1 MHVDGWVIM
10 EQTLPLFPLGA
21 LLFPGSTMSLHIF
34 EERYRLMIGR
44 CLSTNQP
51 FGIVLLRRGHE
62 VIEGRRMAIAPEPYD
77 VGTVAV
83 IQEHLRLEDGRYLLQ
98 VVGQQRFRI
107 SQIVEQAPYLV
118 AQVKLLPDRV
128 DGATLAAA
136 TELRAVYQR
145 YWERVAAITGVE
157 IEVEE
162 LPLEPIR
169 LSYALA
175 DRLQIDPAQKQR
187 WLEADVTTRLRSLI
201 TALRTELAI
210 LPRGPQR
217 IDPQSMFGGWNSL
230 N

>member
-1 MHVDGWVIM
+1 M

-21 LLFPGSTMSLHIF
+21 LLFPGGTMSLHIF

-83 IQEHLRLEDGRYLLQ
+83 IQEYLRLEDGRYLLQ

-128 DGATLAAA
+128 DDATLAAA
-136 TELRAVYQR
+136 TELRAVYRR

-157 IEVEE
+157 IDVEE

-175 DRLQIDPAQKQR
+175 DRLHIDPAQKQR
-187 WLEADVTTRLRSLI
+187 WLEADVTARLRSLI

-217 IDPQSMFGGWNSL
+217 IDPQSMLGGWNSL

>member
-1 MHVDGWVIM
+1 M
-10 EQTLPLFPLGA
+10 EQSLSLPLFPLGT
-21 LLFPGSTMSLHIF
+21 LLFPGGTMNLHIF

-44 CLSTNQP
+44 CLSTQQP

-77 VGTVAV
+77 VGTIAV

-98 VVGQQRFRI
+98 VSGQQRFRI
-107 SQIVEQAPYLV
+107 VQIVEQAPYLV
-118 AQVKLLPDRV
+118 GQVNLLPDRV
-128 DGATLAAA
+128 DSQTLAAA
-136 TELRAVYQR
+136 TELRAVYRR
-145 YWERVAAITGVE
+145 YWERVATITGME
-157 IEVEE
+157 LDVEE

-187 WLEADVTTRLRSLI
+187 WLEADVTSRLRSLI
-201 TALRTELAI
+201 KALRTELAI
-210 LPRGPQR
+210 LPRGPQGT
-217 IDPQSMFGGWNSL
+217 DPQSMFGGWNSL

>member
-1 MHVDGWVIM
+1 M
-10 EQTLPLFPLGA
+10 EQTLPLFPLGT
-21 LLFPGSTMSLHIF
+21 LLFPGGTMSLHIF

-77 VGTVAV
+77 VGTIAV

-187 WLEADVTTRLRSLI
+187 WLEADVTARLRSLI

-210 LPRGPQR
+210 LPRGPQGV
-217 IDPQSMFGGWNSL
+217 DPQSMLGGWNSL

>member
-1 MHVDGWVIM
+1 M
-10 EQTLPLFPLGA
+10 EQTLPLFPLGT
-21 LLFPGSTMSLHIF
+21 LLFPGGTMSLHIF

-77 VGTVAV
+77 IGTVAV

-107 SQIVEQAPYLV
+107 TQIVEQAPYLV

-187 WLEADVTTRLRSLI
+187 WLEADVTARLRSLI

-210 LPRGPQR
+210 LPRGPQGV
-217 IDPQSMFGGWNSL
+217 DPQSMLGGWNSL

>member
-1 MHVDGWVIM
+1 M
-10 EQTLPLFPLGA
+10 EQTLTLPLFPLGS
-21 LLFPGSTMSLHIF
+21 LLFPGGDMNLHIF

-44 CLSTNQP
+44 CLSTQQP

-77 VGTVAV
+77 VGTIAL
-83 IQEHLRLEDGRYLLQ
+83 IQEHIRLEDGRYLLH
-98 VVGQQRFRI
+98 VVGQKRFRI
-107 SQIVEQAPYLV
+107 ATITEKTPYLV

-128 DGATLAAA
+128 DEQTLAAA
-136 TELRAVYQR
+136 TELRDTYRR
-145 YWERVAAITGVE
+145 YWERVATITGVE
-157 IEVEE
+157 IDVEE

-187 WLEADVTTRLRSLI
+187 WLEADVTGRLRGLI
-201 TALRTELAI
+201 KALRTELAI
-210 LPRGPQR
+210 LPRGPQGF
-217 IDPQSMFGGWNSL
+217 DPQSMFGGWNSL